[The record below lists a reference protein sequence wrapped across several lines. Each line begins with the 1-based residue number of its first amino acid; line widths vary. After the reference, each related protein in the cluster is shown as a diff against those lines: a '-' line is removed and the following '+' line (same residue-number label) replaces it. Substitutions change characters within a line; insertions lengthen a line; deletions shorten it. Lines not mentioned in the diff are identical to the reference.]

1 MSAAIRTKIVLQP
14 PTGWISL
21 EIGEL
26 WKRRELLGL
35 LALRDLKVRYKQT
48 ALGALWAVLQPL
60 LVMVIFD
67 TLFGLLMGRDNKPT
81 AAGIPYRLA
90 LLAALLPWQM
100 FATTLTS
107 AGNSLVNNT
116 NLLQKVYFPRLLI
129 PLSTSLTAV
138 VDFLVSLLVL
148 FAMMPFY
155 GIHPTWRLVLLPFFV
170 LLTLMA
176 SLAMGLWIAALNV
189 RYRDFKY
196 IIPFMVQIGMFV
208 SPVVYV
214 SDVIPEQWRDLYFL
228 NPMAGA
234 IAGCRWCLFSKQ
246 IISPVPVCISACMT
260 VIGFYA
266 AAIYFR
272 RCEQVFADIA

>member
-1 MSAAIRTKIVLQP
+1 
-14 PTGWISL
+14 
-21 EIGEL
+21 
-26 WKRRELLGL
+26 
-35 LALRDLKVRYKQT
+35 
-48 ALGALWAVLQPL
+48 
-60 LVMVIFD
+60 MVIFD
-67 TLFGLLMGRDNKPT
+67 TLFGLLMGQDNKPT
-81 AAGIPYRLA
+81 VAGIPYRIM
-90 LLAALLPWQM
+90 LLAGLLPRQM
-100 FATTLTS
+100 FANTLTN

-129 PLSTSLTAV
+129 PLSTALSSV
-138 VDFLVSLLVL
+138 VDFLVSLVVL
-148 FAMMPFY
+148 LAMMPFY
-155 GIHPTWRLVLLPFFV
+155 GLHPTWRLVFLPVFV

-176 SLAMGLWIAALNV
+176 SLAMGFWIAALNV

-208 SPVVYV
+208 SPVVYI
-214 SDVIPEQWRDLYFL
+214 SDKIPEQWRNLYFL

-234 IAGCRWCLFSKQ
+234 IAGFRWCILSKQ
-246 IISPVPVCISACMT
+246 IISPIPVMISACIT